1 LRVQSLISIEKRKK
15 KSDLDAWLAFCVF
28 ILHSM
33 NTVDE
38 WPISHPDLANNR
50 VRHPDEMVVA
60 AVV

>member
-1 LRVQSLISIEKRKK
+1 
-15 KSDLDAWLAFCVF
+15 
-28 ILHSM
+28 M